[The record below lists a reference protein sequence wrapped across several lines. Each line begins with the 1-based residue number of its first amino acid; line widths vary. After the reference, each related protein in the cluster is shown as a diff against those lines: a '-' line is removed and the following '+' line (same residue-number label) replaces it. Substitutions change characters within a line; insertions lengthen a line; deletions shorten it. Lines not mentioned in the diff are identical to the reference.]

1 MLEQFKEGLE
11 YKRMSQDEMAARG
24 ILGRLVGKCADILRP
39 TRNGRKYTDK
49 LWEKCFSDPIVKEQY
64 AAGGIFGELT
74 HPDREEVDME
84 KIAVI
89 MPEPPKKGDD
99 GYLYGE
105 WHILDTPCGR
115 ILKTLCDYGYKVG
128 ISTRGSG
135 EVEENYDGTEDVIPD
150 SYSLSAL
157 DIVLVP
163 AVKEA
168 RLDYMTES
176 LDKKKYNKTLR
187 TKLQE
192 SLNKASDSDKKIMKE
207 ALDDIGL
214 YLDEPRFRSP
224 KYHDGDVVFVG
235 DANGYQGS
243 FLIKGDIEK
252 LPQELYP
259 NIRRVMKYGN
269 TDEPFYK
276 VEYKLPEGS
285 HLFEED
291 YMKFFEYVEDLLA
304 ANDIEVVEA
313 TGLAESKSLNE
324 DDLHDVFRK
333 DAKDQYKRY
342 SKKMD
347 AWNKKADEYKELG
360 IDPELSKNLAGQKPK
375 EFKLDKGY
383 NKLERQNYPFYVTF
397 YEGTSYYHPE
407 EGGYYV
413 AGLEPYYSEG
423 FNSFEEAQEELLKY
437 LEENTSTK
445 VSFKPNLPIDD
456 DNYAYSED
464 EEEYQPY
471 YDAKDRLIGAV
482 ARGKYIGEEE
492 QVWIESN
499 KQYLKKQSGDS
510 MYESLSEDWSHDKY
524 DELMEK
530 GKDNWDQ
537 DDWEAYHYIMQ
548 AWSELDVDESLN
560 EDADDKL
567 IAIMD
572 KINSRV
578 VKNMEDAPLGES
590 NKTKNTAVD
599 NNEAIAN
606 ELQEMLKKNIEL
618 ESKVAKLQEQLSVC
632 YTKDE
637 KHKEEIQMYEAK
649 IRKLANSRKEQLA
662 ISEQLKEAQDKVNLL
677 TEQKEEAERKA
688 NTLGKLME
696 RSSDVRTS
704 LKESLSSS
712 TEENVSLKEQNKK
725 LEESIDSL
733 SKDKEVLKKQLTEK
747 LQKSNQLVEKY
758 KSIANKAV
766 DKYINSQANIL
777 GVKPDEIKNRLPE
790 SYSFKDIDAA
800 CEEVKQYRLSMDKLP
815 FITALKESKENV
827 RLSAKSSKKDSLVI
841 GTGLDDEVDNQLL
854 QLAGIQ

>member
-235 DANGYQGS
+235 DADGYQGS
-243 FLIKGDIEK
+243 FLIKGDVEK

-304 ANDIEVVEA
+304 ANDIEVVENSD
-313 TGLAESKSLNE
+313 LAESKSLNE

-347 AWNKKADEYKELG
+347 AWNKKADEYRELG
-360 IDPELSKNLAGQKPK
+360 IDPEHAKNLAGQKPDD
-375 EFKLDKGY
+375 FKLNKGY

-413 AGLEPYYSEG
+413 AGLEPCYSEG
-423 FNSFEEAQEELLKY
+423 FNSFEEAQEELIKY
-437 LEENTSTK
+437 LEENTTTQ
-445 VSFKPNLPIDD
+445 VSFKPNLPADD

-471 YDAKDRLIGAV
+471 YDAKDRLIGAI

-499 KQYLKKQSGDS
+499 KQYLKKQRGDS
-510 MYESLSEDWSHDKY
+510 MY
-524 DELMEK
+524 
-530 GKDNWDQ
+530 
-537 DDWEAYHYIMQ
+537 
-548 AWSELDVDESLN
+548 ESLN

-677 TEQKEEAERKA
+677 TEQKEEAERKV

-712 TEENVSLKEQNKK
+712 TEENASLKEQNKK
-725 LEESIDSL
+725 LEESINSL

-815 FITALKESKENV
+815 FITALKENKENIH
-827 RLSAKSSKKDSLVI
+827 LSAKSSKKDSLII
-841 GTGLDDEVDNQLL
+841 GSGLDDNVDDQLL